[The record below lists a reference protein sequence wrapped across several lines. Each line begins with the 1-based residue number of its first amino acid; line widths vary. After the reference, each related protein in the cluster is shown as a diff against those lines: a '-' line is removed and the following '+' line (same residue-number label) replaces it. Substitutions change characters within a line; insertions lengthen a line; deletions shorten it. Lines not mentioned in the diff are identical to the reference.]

1 VSSSGSGD
9 RESLLEINSKL
20 QQVDFSK
27 IDGNLDTLKSLSSL
41 IIPLAAE
48 NEQHVVATDISI
60 VEERIGG
67 VHANFEAQTV
77 EIGLKMEKLFSY
89 EKLMDTFVKWM
100 KGVNEKLDNYKL
112 KVNIQK
118 KLEHV
123 KNLKLLQ
130 SEVASKE
137 LELSDIQQSTEEL
150 DLQNETEEVFR
161 TKANYVELCETVRTL
176 THKLQKEID
185 SHDNIINKVKETK
198 CFINEQKNKLES
210 TLKVVAS
217 NHSDMQSKREAIDT
231 LMRSKEEGNGI
242 ISSILYL
249 IFFSAIQSA
258 LSFIQSI

>member
-1 VSSSGSGD
+1 VA
-9 RESLLEINSKL
+9 E
-20 QQVDFSK
+20 
-27 IDGNLDTLKSLSSL
+27 
-41 IIPLAAE
+41 E
-48 NEQHVVATDISI
+48 NEQRVISTDIS
-60 VEERIGG
+60 VVVERISV
-67 VHANFEAQTV
+67 VHSNFEEQKR
-77 EIGLKMEKLFSY
+77 EIEMKTEKLFAY
-89 EKLMDTFVKWM
+89 EKLVDTFMKWM
-100 KGVNEKLDNYKL
+100 ESVNVKLDQYKL
-112 KVNIQK
+112 KANVEK

-123 KNLKLLQ
+123 RNLKLLQ
-130 SEVASKE
+130 SEVAAKK
-137 LELSDIQQSTEEL
+137 LKHNDIQQSTEEL